1 MKFVPSAVTR
11 AVGNQRLL
19 ASKNAPSVLFGVGV
33 VGSVASTVLACRATL
48 KLDDVVTEAQ
58 MDLHTAKSINM
69 PDRYSE
75 SDRRKDITLI
85 YARQVGKVIRLY
97 TPAALV
103 GGASILCLTKSHNI
117 LQERN
122 LALAAAYAAV
132 DKAFEEY
139 RVRVVEKYGEDQDR
153 EFRYATEEIEY
164 TNPETGKVETQKVL
178 SRDND
183 HSMYARFFDEY
194 SPSWSKEPEYN
205 LLFLRCQQNWAN
217 DLLKARGHVF
227 LNEVYDMLGIGRS
240 KAGAVVGWM
249 ISDDGDNFIDF
260 GVFEADNEMARDFV
274 NGREGSILLDFNVD
288 GVIYDR
294 ITDHGERLSW
304 QS

>member
-1 MKFVPSAVTR
+1 MKFVPTAITR
-11 AVGNQRLL
+11 AVGNTRLT
-19 ASKNAPSVLFGVGV
+19 ANANAPSILFGVGV

-48 KLDDVVTEAQ
+48 KLDDVIEETQNDIKV
-58 MDLHTAKSINM
+58 AKGIDI

-75 SDRRKDITLI
+75 GDRRRDIALI
-85 YARQVGKVIRLY
+85 YGRSVGQIARLY
-97 TPAALV
+97 APSVLV
-103 GGASILCLTKSHNI
+103 GGGAILCLTKSHNI

-122 LALAAAYAAV
+122 VALAAAYSAV
-132 DKAFEEY
+132 DTAFKRY
-139 RVRVVEKYGEDQDR
+139 REAVVNKYGEEQDR
-153 EFRYATEEIEY
+153 EFRYETEAFIS
-164 TNPETGKVETQKVL
+164 TDTGEEVE
-178 SRDND
+178 SRIMSQSNE

-205 LLFLRCQQNWAN
+205 LLFLRCQQNYAN
-217 DLLKARGHVF
+217 DLLKARGHIF
-227 LNEVYDMLGIGRS
+227 LNEVYDMLGIKRS

-249 ISDDGDNFIDF
+249 ISDDGDNWVDF
-260 GVFEADNEMARDFV
+260 GIFDPVNREARDFV

-294 ITDHGERLSW
+294 ITDHGERVSW

>member
-1 MKFVPSAVTR
+1 MI
-11 AVGNQRLL
+11 
-19 ASKNAPSVLFGVGV
+19 
-33 VGSVASTVLACRATL
+33 
-48 KLDDVVTEAQ
+48 E
-58 MDLHTAKSINM
+58 I
-69 PDRYSE
+69 
-75 SDRRKDITLI
+75 
-85 YARQVGKVIRLY
+85 ARQVGKVIRLY

-164 TNPETGKVETQKVL
+164 ENPETGKIETQKVL
-178 SRDND
+178 SRSNE
-183 HSMYARFFDEY
+183 HSQYARFFDQF

-249 ISDDGDNFIDF
+249 ISDEGDNYIDF
-260 GVFEADNEMARDFV
+260 GVFEADNEMARNFV